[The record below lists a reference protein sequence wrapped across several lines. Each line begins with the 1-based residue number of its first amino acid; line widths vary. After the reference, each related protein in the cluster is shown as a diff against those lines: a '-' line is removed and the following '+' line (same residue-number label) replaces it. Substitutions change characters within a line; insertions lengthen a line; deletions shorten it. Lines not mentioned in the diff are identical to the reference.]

1 MFGCLAVFGV
11 FTALGS
17 YAALSND
24 RGLTINGL
32 ISLGQTGATIF
43 WWCIAG
49 ICGSFCLLAI
59 LLPAWWAFRGERVVL
74 SEDSIRVPTSLFK
87 RDVTLIRFDDLVGVG
102 ETIISRQRMLNIAH
116 RKGQYTIPANMVSAE
131 AYESIRDALVE
142 AVKVRGGTAAG

>member
-11 FTALGS
+11 FTAIGS

-24 RGLTINGL
+24 RRLTIDGL

-49 ICGSFCLLAI
+49 ICASFCFLAI
-59 LLPAWWAFRGERVVL
+59 LLPAWWACRGERVVL
-74 SEDSIRVPTSLFK
+74 SEDSIQVPTSLFK
-87 RDVTLIRFDDLVGVG
+87 PGGVTLIRFDDLVGVG
-102 ETIISRQRMLNIAH
+102 ETIVSRRRMLNIAH
-116 RKGQYTIPANMVSAE
+116 RNGQYTIPANMVSAE

-142 AVKVRGGTAAG
+142 AIKVRGGGR